1 MNFELPE
8 QDVQELEPLR
18 EEFEQ
23 IGTNWR
29 VPLNQIENLVAGN
42 SNLEEMLEDVLDQCV
57 RYTKTVL
64 EQQET
69 LLTEGRGED
78 HAEKDMARSITHTAT
93 QDTLRAFARNLIRSG
108 KTATDIYPLLP
119 NTESRA
125 SCGQFALRLTLSRGV
140 KTEQSK

>member
-1 MNFELPE
+1 MTFELPKQTNE
-8 QDVQELEPLR
+8 ELRPLR
-18 EEFEQ
+18 EGIE
-23 IGTNWR
+23 GVGMDWK
-29 VPLNQIENLVAGN
+29 VPIEKIEKLVEGDP
-42 SNLEEMLEDVLDQCV
+42 NLEEMLEDVLDQCL
-57 RYTKTVL
+57 RYTKSVL
-64 EQQET
+64 DERFMLE
-69 LLTEGRGED
+69 TEGRGDE
-78 HAEKDMARSITHTAT
+78 HEAWSKSRAITHNAT

>member
-1 MNFELPE
+1 MHFELPE
-8 QDVQELEPLR
+8 QDIHELDPLR

-23 IGTNWR
+23 VGVNWK
-29 VPLNQIENLVAGN
+29 VPLNQIENLVEGN
-42 SNLEEMLEDVLDQCV
+42 LNLEEMLEEVLDQCM

-78 HAEKDMARSITHTAT
+78 HAEKDFARSITHTAT
-93 QDTLRAFARNLIRSG
+93 QDTLRAFARNLIKSG

-125 SCGQFALRLTLSRGV
+125 SCGQFALRLTLSRGAEMV
-140 KTEQSK
+140 NGK